1 MKSRGSNYRRMMRA
15 IRPKTAL
22 TLWPDR
28 LERLVW
34 PQRLDPVE
42 FELDELLDDE
52 SAEWLMRRDQNA
64 DRAARVSKR
73 NDGEVRP

>member
-1 MKSRGSNYRRMMRA
+1 MKSRGFNYRRMMRA

-52 SAEWLMRRDQNA
+52 SAEWRDQNT
-64 DRAARVSKR
+64 DRAARASKR